1 MNYLKT
7 IESLK
12 NIILENSNLSNHI
25 YLVGGCVR
33 DLVLGLNPKDIDL
46 CIDYPDGVNVFLD
59 WLKEA
64 HSDICRGFTVYP
76 RFNTGKFSL
85 IVGNDSV
92 DIECV
97 VPRKETYNAGPRKP
111 DTVIQTGIDEDA
123 YRRDFCCNALYKN
136 IVSGEILDPT
146 GYGLSD
152 CSSRILRTPLRPRET
167 FIDDPLRMLRAIR
180 FSCCKNFTITEEVLS
195 EITDYP
201 EYYELSMERVR
212 DEFTKIL
219 MSDNPISGIRLL
231 LNTGLLKYIIPTL
244 ANDFNYDQKSK
255 YHHLTLGE
263 HSLSVLD
270 IVSKRISYGTDLA
283 LRLAALLHDI
293 SKSTCYSVKEDGT
306 RSYHGHEISSG
317 ELAKTILETLRFP
330 NSIIQDT
337 VFIIKNHM
345 CIKQFYDYSTD
356 KYTGSDKY
364 TRKIYRHLGDNIYRV
379 LALIDADNVSH
390 HPDYS
395 MPGQVSSFKEALR
408 RVKDSSI
415 SIKHSEYTSP
425 VSGND
430 IKELLGI
437 GQGRLIKTVKD
448 IIQDYFDEDPG
459 LSKEDLLDKYR
470 KEFNKKLTI
479 TNKDSK
485 LILTDEDGNN
495 RGELILNTV
504 NLRDVDDPDLPKIN
518 GETKILEA
526 MNNPILYRRLQRD
539 IITTQ
544 HLDDIYSKIKTISS
558 MSGFK
563 ELFISLKNNDLVMR
577 VDWSDNTSTGI
588 I

>member
-7 IESLK
+7 IEVLK
-12 NIILENSNLSNHI
+12 NIILENSNLSSHV

-46 CIDYPDGVNVFLD
+46 CIDYPDGVNIFLN
-59 WLKEA
+59 WLKET
-64 HSDICRGFTVYP
+64 HSDICHGFTTYP

-85 IVGNDSV
+85 VIENDSV

-97 VPRKETYNAGPRKP
+97 VPRKETYNDGPRKP
-111 DTVIQTGIDEDA
+111 DTVTQTGISEDA

-136 IVSGEILDPT
+136 IVSEEILDPT

-152 CSSRILRTPLRPRET
+152 CSSRILRTPLKPKET

-180 FSCCKNFTITEEVLS
+180 FSCCKNFTITEEVLK

-219 MSDNPISGIRLL
+219 MSNNPVSGIRLL
-231 LNTGLLKYIIPTL
+231 LNTGLLRYIIPDL
-244 ANDFNYDQKSK
+244 ANNFNYDQRSK

-270 IVSKRISYGTDLA
+270 VVSKHFSYRTDLA

-293 SKSTCYSVKEDGT
+293 SKPTCYSIKEDGN

-317 ELAKTILETLRFP
+317 DLAKTILETLRFP

-345 CIKQFYDYSTD
+345 CIKQFYDYNTNR
-356 KYTGSDKY
+356 YIGSDKY
-364 TRKIYRHLGDNIYRV
+364 TRKIYRRLGNNIYRV
-379 LALIDADNVSH
+379 LTLVDADNISH
-390 HPDYS
+390 HPNYS

-408 RVKDSSI
+408 RIRNLDI
-415 SIKHSEYTSP
+415 SARHSEYTSP
-425 VSGND
+425 VNGND
-430 IKELLGI
+430 IKDELGI
-437 GQGRLIKTVKD
+437 SQGKLIRIIKD
-448 IIQDYFDEDPG
+448 IIQDYFDENPG
-459 LSKEDLLDKYR
+459 LSKEELLDKYK
-470 KEFNKKLTI
+470 KEFDKRLTI
-479 TNKDSK
+479 TKEDSK
-485 LILTDEDGNN
+485 IILTDEDNN
-495 RGELILNTV
+495 SSELILNTI
-504 NLRDVDDPDLPKIN
+504 NLRDIDDFDLPKIN
-518 GETKILEA
+518 GETKNLVA

-539 IITTQ
+539 IITKR
-544 HLDDIYSKIKTISS
+544 HFDDIHSKIKTISS

-563 ELFISLKNNDLVMR
+563 GLFISLDNNDLIMR
-577 VDWSDNTSTGI
+577 VDWSDNTSISI